1 MNELEILREQWSE
14 QMFEARANGIDTE
27 SFEDWNHKRMARMEF
42 FESFEAEREAASK
55 EAAIKKANDDARM
68 KFFNEWKNAESDPE
82 SIAEAMCS

>member
-14 QMFEARANGIDTE
+14 QMWEQRANGIPTE

-42 FESFEAEREAASK
+42 FDSLEAERAEAKKAI
-55 EAAIKKANDDARM
+55 AIKKANDDARM